1 MISPAIQPREDAAFA
16 PLDDCSDAGDLIG
29 VHVVLRDPAGR
40 YLCQLRDE
48 APPGRAASWSHP
60 GRWSLFGG
68 ALEAGESA
76 RACALRE
83 TAEEIG
89 VSLDPAVLLPLC
101 KVVLASTPDRPLLY
115 IFSADRDLRPCD
127 LTLREGAGFAFLSLR
142 QARSFDMIPE
152 HLAALERDAL
162 RR

>member
-1 MISPAIQPREDAAFA
+1 MTNATQPQDDAAFA
-16 PLDDCSDAGDLIG
+16 PLGHCSEPGDKTG

-48 APPGRAASWSHP
+48 APPGRAATWCHP
-60 GRWSLFGG
+60 ARWGLFGG
-68 ALEAGESA
+68 AVEAGESL

-89 VSLDPAVLLPLC
+89 VRLDPSVLRPLC

-115 IFSADRDLRPCD
+115 MFSVDSDLRPCD
-127 LTLREGAGFAFLSLR
+127 LTLREGAGFAFLSIR
-142 QARSFDMIPE
+142 QARTVDIIPE